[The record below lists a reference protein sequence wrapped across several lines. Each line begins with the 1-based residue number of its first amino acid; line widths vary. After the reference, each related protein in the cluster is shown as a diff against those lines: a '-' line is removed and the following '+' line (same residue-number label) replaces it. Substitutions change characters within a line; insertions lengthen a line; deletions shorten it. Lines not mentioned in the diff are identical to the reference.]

1 MANEED
7 KKKKRRKKVP
17 TKGYIEQINDIVLQ
31 EYGEIPVKLTL
42 LIRKTAHDMIML
54 DRISEDLY
62 NEEDLIMFD
71 AFNVQG
77 TQKMPIN
84 PLVPYFEKLS
94 GRVTDDLYNLGLT
107 ARRQAIKS
115 EDPRDKDTDKLGD
128 LLEDT
133 QNMK

>member
-17 TKGYIEQINDIVLQ
+17 TKGYIEQINDIVMQ

-62 NEEDLIMFD
+62 NENNLIMFD
-71 AFNVQG
+71 AFNVTG

-84 PLVPYFEKLS
+84 PLVPYFEKIS

-107 ARRQAIKS
+107 ARKQAEKS
-115 EDPRDKDTDKLGD
+115 KDPGKVDDEDP
-128 LLEDT
+128 
-133 QNMK
+133 MKKFYQDARK

>member
-1 MANEED
+1 M
-7 KKKKRRKKVP
+7 P

-62 NEEDLIMFD
+62 NENNLIMFD
-71 AFNVQG
+71 AFNVTG

-84 PLVPYFEKLS
+84 PLVPYFEKIS

-107 ARRQAIKS
+107 ARRQAEKS
-115 EDPRDKDTDKLGD
+115 KDPDDKKTDKVD
-128 LLEDT
+128 EYLEAL
-133 QNMK
+133 NG